1 MHVEY
6 CQDIYG
12 ISAIVDNSE
21 QSLIDCR
28 ILLPSVFCLLAPGCL
43 LHGLHMDWFQAA
55 LGDKFKILQQRYRQK
70 QPIK

>member
-1 MHVEY
+1 MRVEY
-6 CQDIYG
+6 CQDING

-21 QSLIDCR
+21 QNFKDCR

-55 LGDKFKILQQRYRQK
+55 LSEKFKILQQRYRQK